1 MEPSEIVTYLFLG
14 LAAFAMIYYIKQLRE
29 RNLIAA
35 EEDNAPKIA
44 GDDELGG
51 QALDPE
57 QFAEPDD
64 DALDEMEDLLKGAAE
79 SQGLEYEEN

>member
-1 MEPSEIVTYLFLG
+1 MEPSEIATYLFLG

-29 RNLIAA
+29 RNLVAA
-35 EEDNAPKIA
+35 QAENAPKIA
-44 GDDELGG
+44 GEDELGG

-79 SQGLEYEEN
+79 SQGLEYEED